1 MAGRFRGIVGYA
13 ITKEVNPGTGV
24 YSDIVTERT
33 YSGDVLRAQSNSR
46 EGQGLNNNLSSSNR
60 ISIVADPYAYEQAH
74 AIRYVVWRGIRWQV
88 TSVEDSHR
96 PRLILTL
103 GGVYN
108 DQQGEEIGATSE
120 VPIDVS

>member
-1 MAGRFRGIVGYA
+1 MGYA
-13 ITKEVNPGTGV
+13 VRRETSPGV
-24 YSDIVTERT
+24 HQDIIDERT

-46 EGQGLNNNLSSSNR
+46 EGSGLNNNLSSSNR

-74 AIRYVVWRGIRWQV
+74 KIRYVVWRGTKWQV
-88 TSVEDSHR
+88 TSVEDGQR

-108 DQQGEEIGATSE
+108 DQQGEASGISQNPNEYPTS
-120 VPIDVS
+120 